1 MKKIKGLLLAL
12 AVGIIALPVHAAV
25 ELPSELGDTLGM
37 SDASIG
43 TIIGNIINIVLGL
56 LGFVLVILIIWSG
69 VEWMTAGGDSGKVDK
84 AKTRL
89 LNSVIGLAIVLA
101 AWAVASFVVD
111 NLSSAVS
118 DGGGGYGM

>member
-12 AVGIIALPVHAAV
+12 AVGVMALPVHAQV
-25 ELPSELGDTLGM
+25 ELPSELGDTLNM

-43 TIIGNIINIVLGL
+43 TIVGNIINIVLGL
-56 LGFVLVILIIWSG
+56 LGFVLVIFIIWSG
-69 VEWMTAGGDSGKVDK
+69 VEWMTAGGDSGKVDT

-101 AWAVASFVVD
+101 AWAVANFVVGS
-111 NLSSAVS
+111 LSGAVS
-118 DGGGGYGM
+118 DGGSVY